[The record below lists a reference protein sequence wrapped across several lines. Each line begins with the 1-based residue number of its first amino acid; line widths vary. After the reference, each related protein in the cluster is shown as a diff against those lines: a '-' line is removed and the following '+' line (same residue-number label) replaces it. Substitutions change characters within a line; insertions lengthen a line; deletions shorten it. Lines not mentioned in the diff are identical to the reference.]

1 VRHDGRGAGGPGRAG
16 VEGRWDPGGSED
28 GRVTERGSAAGAA
41 PTRVLPG
48 EDPASIAE
56 AVAALRRG
64 EPVAFPT
71 ETVYGLGADARDP
84 EAVARV
90 FALKERPRFDPII
103 VHLADASGLPLY
115 AVAEDADDPRVV
127 RLAARF
133 WPGPLTLVLRKRD
146 VIPGIVTAG
155 LDTVALRVPAHPVAL
170 RLIQAVG
177 APLAA
182 PSANPFGRV
191 SPTRAEHVARQLAGR
206 VGIVLDGGPCRVGV
220 ESTVVLLAGGR
231 AALLRP
237 GGLPAE
243 EVEAEIGPLE
253 RVGDGAP
260 EAASLAPGRQASHYA
275 PGASL
280 ALVDPWP
287 PATRATATSPNAP
300 RDPRR
305 GSHREPRLAARPG
318 ERLGLLA
325 ADDAGREAAIAA
337 GGPGDLTEAAAH
349 LFDALH
355 RLDAAGLDRIAA
367 QPVPE
372 VGLGR
377 AIMDRLRRAA
387 RRT

>member
-1 VRHDGRGAGGPGRAG
+1 MTAVTRILPGDDASAIA
-16 VEGRWDPGGSED
+16 E
-28 GRVTERGSAAGAA
+28 SAAA
-41 PTRVLPG
+41 
-48 EDPASIAE
+48 I
-56 AVAALRRG
+56 RRG

-71 ETVYGLGADARDP
+71 ETVYGLGADARDA

-90 FALKERPRFDPII
+90 FALKDRPRFDPII
-103 VHLADASGLPLY
+103 VHLADPADVPLY
-115 AVAEDADDPRVV
+115 AVDADASDPRVA

-170 RLIQAVG
+170 ALIRAVE
-177 APLAA
+177 APVAA

-191 SPTRAEHVARQLAGR
+191 SPTRAEHVARQIAGR
-206 VGIVLDGGPCRVGV
+206 VRIVLDGGPCRVGV

-243 EVEAEIGPLE
+243 AVEAEIGQLE
-253 RVGDGAP
+253 RIGDEAP
-260 EAASLAPGRQASHYA
+260 EATSLAPGRQASHYA
-275 PGASL
+275 PGAPL

-287 PATRATATSPNAP
+287 SGPGVADRHGDAVRSDDGALSALPGAL
-300 RDPRR
+300 
-305 GSHREPRLAARPG
+305 SALPG

-325 ADDAGREAAIAA
+325 ADDPGRDAALAA
-337 GGPGDLTEAAAH
+337 GGPFAVVEVLAPDGDPTTTAAR

-355 RLDAAGLDRIAA
+355 RLDGAGLDRIVA
-367 QPVPE
+367 QPVAE

-377 AIMDRLRRAA
+377 AVMDRLRRAA
-387 RRT
+387 RAG